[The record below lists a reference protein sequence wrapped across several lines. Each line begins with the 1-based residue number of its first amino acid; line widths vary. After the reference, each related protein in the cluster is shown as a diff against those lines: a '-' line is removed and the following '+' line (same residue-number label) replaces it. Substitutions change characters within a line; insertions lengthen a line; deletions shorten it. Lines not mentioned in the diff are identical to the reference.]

1 MTLYENL
8 LVFAAILQSMT
19 LLRLVRRRDPSQR
32 LYTLVVLAELILAT
46 VAIVDNDRFLGLCAM
61 GLCGLTV
68 ALPWLLERAARQAF
82 GLGLPRWG
90 VRMTGLRALLMPG
103 AGLGRQQQIL
113 AGFALLDR
121 KGPSAALAHFRALL
135 AEAEDPA
142 ELAMIHEQIVAMLLY
157 DLRWGEAVAH
167 YESQFQPGYAAL
179 RPALA
184 LGMLKA
190 FGELGR
196 MREAATLL
204 RALEEGPLGQEPGAA
219 ELVGQARLTFL
230 AYAGAAT
237 TVDAAVAGERGK
249 QLGLSP
255 ASAALLQATAA
266 ACAGD
271 DARARTILQALP
283 TRLRRRDERAQAAAR
298 ALQDRLP
305 LPVPVHEPGLD
316 EQVLRAALGL
326 REQTARGGR
335 TAPRPGGVLVTSL
348 LIAGMV
354 AGFVV
359 TLWQGFA
366 GVGLLRVGAF
376 TPELWRAGSWGRLF
390 TAPFV
395 HADLL
400 GLLLDAYSI
409 WLAGH
414 VLERILGRGRMGLA
428 AIGGATAGLW
438 AAGRG
443 ELEPALMIGG
453 GNAMAVAVLVA
464 TLWTLLPART
474 PGVAAPVRRSLMV
487 TLLLL
492 LGAQLL
498 SCVPGDAALRSTP
511 LALGAAAVVG
521 SLVAIGLPP
530 ALPSRLGQG
539 LRRGLEVLL
548 VAVLGVVAVG
558 AYRVAQE
565 DPIGFALANREA
577 RPAERGVVVTL
588 PQSFERVGAAGER
601 RHALL
606 PVYQGWLDAQALR
619 GGALV
624 QVLVVE
630 GTSAA
635 GGSALF
641 RVDPGLVRELV
652 VRTGDELS
660 GEAREIADTSG
671 AGVAGAWTTYV
682 LLRNGE
688 AVARVIERRL
698 GEAGP
703 TVVLVAA
710 PPLAFEQAPGLYAR
724 LVADAMPVP

>member
-8 LVFAAILQSMT
+8 LVFAAILQSLT

-32 LYTLVVLAELILAT
+32 LYTLVVLAELVLAT
-46 VAIVDNDRFLGLCAM
+46 VAIVDGDRFLGLCAV

-68 ALPWLLERAARQAF
+68 ALPWLLERGARTAF
-82 GLGLPRWG
+82 GLGQPRWG

-113 AGFALLDR
+113 AGFGLLDR
-121 KGPSAALAHFRALL
+121 KGPAAALAHFRALL

-157 DLRWGEAVAH
+157 DLRWSEATSH

-190 FGELGR
+190 LGELGR
-196 MREAATLL
+196 MREAGTLL

-219 ELVGQARLTFL
+219 ELIGQARLTFL

-237 TVDAAVAGERGK
+237 IVDSAVAGERGK

-255 ASAALLQATAA
+255 ASVALLQATAA
-266 ACAGD
+266 AFAGD
-271 DARARTILQALP
+271 EARARTILQALP
-283 TRLRRRDERAQAAAR
+283 TRLRRRDERALAAAR
-298 ALQDRLP
+298 ALQERLP
-305 LPVPVHEPGLD
+305 RPATPHDASLD

-326 REQTARGGR
+326 REQAARVGR
-335 TAPRPGGVLVTSL
+335 TAPRAGGVLVTSL

-354 AGFVV
+354 GSFLVA
-359 TLWQGFA
+359 LAQGWA

-414 VLERILGRGRMGLA
+414 VLERILGRARMGLA

-438 AAGRG
+438 AAGQG
-443 ELEPALMIGG
+443 EPGPALMIGG

-464 TLWTLLPART
+464 ALWTLLPART
-474 PGVAAPVRRSLMV
+474 PGVATAVRRSLMV

-511 LALGAAAVVG
+511 LALGAAAFVG
-521 SLVAIGLPP
+521 SLVAVALPP
-530 ALPSRLGQG
+530 ALPPALT
-539 LRRGLEVLL
+539 RGLEAVV
-548 VAVLGVVAVG
+548 VALLGVVGVG

-565 DPIGFALANREA
+565 DPIGFALAHTEP
-577 RPAERGVVVTL
+577 RPAERGVIVAL

-601 RHALL
+601 RHVLL
-606 PVYQGWLDAQALR
+606 PVYQGWIDAQALR
-619 GGALV
+619 GGGLV
-624 QVLVVE
+624 QILVVE
-630 GTSAA
+630 GATAA
-635 GGSALF
+635 GSSALF
-641 RVDPGLVRELV
+641 RVDPGLLRELAV
-652 VRTGDELS
+652 QADDTLDAGAQAILTAGSAGD
-660 GEAREIADTSG
+660 
-671 AGVAGAWTTYV
+671 AGAWSTYT
-682 LLRNGE
+682 LRRNGE

-698 GEAGP
+698 GAAGP

-710 PPLAFEQAPGLYAR
+710 PPLAFDQAPELYAR
-724 LVADAMPVP
+724 LVADAVRVGE

>member
-443 ELEPALMIGG
+443 ELEPALDCDE
-453 GNAMAVAVLVA
+453 
-464 TLWTLLPART
+464 T
-474 PGVAAPVRRSLMV
+474 AAFILDAWEGALMQMK
-487 TLLLL
+487 LKKS
-492 LGAQLL
+492 GAPLEGFLRVVFGRLL
-498 SCVPGDAALRSTP
+498 S
-511 LALGAAAVVG
+511 
-521 SLVAIGLPP
+521 
-530 ALPSRLGQG
+530 
-539 LRRGLEVLL
+539 
-548 VAVLGVVAVG
+548 
-558 AYRVAQE
+558 
-565 DPIGFALANREA
+565 
-577 RPAERGVVVTL
+577 
-588 PQSFERVGAAGER
+588 
-601 RHALL
+601 
-606 PVYQGWLDAQALR
+606 
-619 GGALV
+619 
-624 QVLVVE
+624 
-630 GTSAA
+630 
-635 GGSALF
+635 
-641 RVDPGLVRELV
+641 
-652 VRTGDELS
+652 
-660 GEAREIADTSG
+660 
-671 AGVAGAWTTYV
+671 
-682 LLRNGE
+682 
-688 AVARVIERRL
+688 
-698 GEAGP
+698 
-703 TVVLVAA
+703 
-710 PPLAFEQAPGLYAR
+710 
-724 LVADAMPVP
+724 

>member
-8 LVFAAILQSMT
+8 LVFAAILQSLT
-19 LLRLVRRRDPSQR
+19 LLRLVRRRDPGQR
-32 LYTLVVLAELILAT
+32 LYTLVVLAELLLAT
-46 VAIVDNDRFLGLCAM
+46 VAIVEGDRFLGLCATC
-61 GLCGLTV
+61 LCGLTV
-68 ALPWLLERAARQAF
+68 ALPWLLERGARQAF
-82 GLGLPRWG
+82 ALGQPRWG

-113 AGFALLDR
+113 AGFSLLDR
-121 KGPSAALAHFRALL
+121 KGPAAALGHFRGLL

-167 YESQFQPGYAAL
+167 YESQFQLGYAAL
-179 RPALA
+179 RPSLA

-196 MREAATLL
+196 MRDAATLL

-230 AYAGAAT
+230 AHAGATT
-237 TVDAAVAGERGK
+237 TVEAALAGERARE
-249 QLGLSP
+249 LGLSP

-266 ACAGD
+266 AFAGD
-271 DARARTILQALP
+271 EDRARTILQALP
-283 TRLRRRDERAQAAAR
+283 TRLRGRDARALAAAR
-298 ALQDRLP
+298 ALQERLP
-305 LPVPVHEPGLD
+305 REPMERSAELD

-326 REQTARGGR
+326 REQVAARAGR
-335 TAPRPGGVLVTSL
+335 TAPRAGGVLMTSL
-348 LIAGMV
+348 LIAGMAGSFLV
-354 AGFVV
+354 A
-359 TLWQGFA
+359 LWQGLA

-376 TPELWRAGSWGRLF
+376 TPELWRAGSWGRLV

-414 VLERILGRGRMGLA
+414 VLERILGRARMGLVAIVGA
-428 AIGGATAGLW
+428 AAGLW
-438 AAGRG
+438 AAGRHEPG
-443 ELEPALMIGG
+443 PALMIGG

-464 TLWTLLPART
+464 TLWTLMPGRT
-474 PGVAAPVRRSLMV
+474 PGVAPTVRRSLVV

-511 LALGAAAVVG
+511 LSLGVAAFVG
-521 SLVAIGLPP
+521 SLLAIALPP
-530 ALPSRLGQG
+530 VLPRLVS
-539 LRRGLEVLL
+539 RGLDLLL
-548 VAVLGVVAVG
+548 VAALCFVGVG
-558 AYRVAQE
+558 AYRVGQE
-565 DPIGFALANREA
+565 DPIGFALVHREP
-577 RPAERGVVVTL
+577 RPAERGAIVAL

-601 RHALL
+601 RHASLA
-606 PVYQGWLDAQALR
+606 VYQGWIDAQALR

-624 QVLVVE
+624 QIMVVE
-630 GTSAA
+630 GVGSS
-635 GGSALF
+635 GSSALF
-641 RVDPGLVRELV
+641 RVDPGLLRELTI
-652 VRTGDELS
+652 RSDDGLDPA
-660 GEAREIADTSG
+660 AREI
-671 AGVAGAWTTYV
+671 VAGASGSWSTYT
-682 LLRNGE
+682 LQRNGE

-698 GEAGP
+698 AESGP
-703 TVVLVAA
+703 TVLLLAA
-710 PPLAFEQAPGLYAR
+710 PPLALDQAPTLYAR
-724 LVADAMPVP
+724 VVADAVLAE

>member
-1 MTLYENL
+1 VTLYENL
-8 LVFAAILQSMT
+8 LVFAAILLSLT
-19 LLRLVRRRDPSQR
+19 LLRLARRRDPGQR
-32 LYTLVVLAELILAT
+32 LYTLVVVAELVLTTA
-46 VAIVDNDRFLGLCAM
+46 AMFDGDRFLGLCAM

-113 AGFALLDR
+113 AGFGLLDR
-121 KGPSAALAHFRALL
+121 KGPAAALAHFRALL
-135 AEAEDPA
+135 AEAEDPS
-142 ELAMIHEQIVAMLLY
+142 ELVMIHEQIVAMLLY
-157 DLRWGEAVAH
+157 DLRWSEAVAH

-179 RPALA
+179 RPALVV
-184 LGMLKA
+184 GMLKA

-196 MREAATLL
+196 MREAGTLL
-204 RALEEGPLGQEPGAA
+204 RALEEGPLGHEAGAV
-219 ELVGQARLTFL
+219 ELVAQARLTFL

-237 TVDAAVAGERGK
+237 TVDAAVTGERGK
-249 QLGLSP
+249 SLGLSP
-255 ASAALLQATAA
+255 ASVVLLQATAA

-271 DARARTILQALP
+271 EARARAILQGLP
-283 TRLRRRDERAQAAAR
+283 QRPKRRDERALVAAR
-298 ALQDRLP
+298 ALQEQLP
-305 LPVPVHEPGLD
+305 RSATPLDEGLD
-316 EQVLRAALGL
+316 EQVLRAALSL
-326 REQTARGGR
+326 REQAAQGR
-335 TAPRPGGVLVTSL
+335 SAPRSGGVLVTSL
-348 LIAGMV
+348 LIAAMV
-354 AGFVV
+354 GSFVV
-359 TLWQGFA
+359 ALWHGLV
-366 GVGLLRVGAF
+366 GVGLLRMGAF

-400 GLLLDAYSI
+400 GLLLDVYSI

-414 VLERILGRGRMGLA
+414 VLERILGRARMGLA
-428 AIGGATAGLW
+428 AIGGAAAGLW
-438 AAGRG
+438 AAGQG
-443 ELEPALMIGG
+443 ELAPALIVGG

-498 SCVPGDAALRSTP
+498 SCVPGDVALRSTP
-511 LALGAAAVVG
+511 LALGAAAFVG
-521 SLVAIGLPP
+521 SLVAVALPP
-530 ALPSRLGQG
+530 TLANP
-539 LRRGLEVLL
+539 LRRGLSLLL
-548 VAVLGVVAVG
+548 VGLLGFAGVG
-558 AYRVAQE
+558 VYRVTQE
-565 DPIGFALANREA
+565 DPIGFALAHREA
-577 RPAERGVVVTL
+577 RPAERGVIVAL
-588 PQSFERVGAAGER
+588 PRSFERVAAAGEHR
-601 RHALL
+601 PVLL

-624 QVLVVE
+624 QVMVVE
-630 GTSAA
+630 GATAP

-641 RVDPGLVRELV
+641 RVDPGLLRELAV
-652 VRTGDELS
+652 QADDALADDARAILS
-660 GEAREIADTSG
+660 AA
-671 AGVAGAWTTYV
+671 AGSWSTY
-682 LLRNGE
+682 LLRRNGE

-710 PPLAFEQAPGLYAR
+710 PPQIFDQAPGLYAR
-724 LVADAMPVP
+724 LVADAALVSSGGPAGD